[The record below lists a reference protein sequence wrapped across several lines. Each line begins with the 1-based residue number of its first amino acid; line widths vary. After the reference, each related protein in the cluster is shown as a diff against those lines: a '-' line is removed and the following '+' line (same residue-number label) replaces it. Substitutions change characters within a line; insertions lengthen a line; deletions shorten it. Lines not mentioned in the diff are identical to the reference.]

1 MQGTRHYT
9 GWIVLISVFIPLLV
23 AFIFYGPLKFKLE
36 ADLSYL
42 PRFHAILNS
51 LTTLFLITGYMLIRN
66 GKISQ
71 HRFCMITALVLSA
84 TFLISYVTYHITNP
98 PASYGGE
105 GIIRSVYF
113 FILIT
118 HIILAIVIV
127 PMVLVTVSRALRER
141 FDKHKRIARWTLPVW
156 LYVTTTGVVVYLM
169 MVPYY

>member
-1 MQGTRHYT
+1 MQATRRYT
-9 GWIVLISVFIPLLV
+9 GWIILISIFIPLLV
-23 AFIFYGPLKFKLE
+23 AFIFYGPLKFKVE

-51 LTTLFLITGYMLIRN
+51 LTTLFLVTGYLLIRN
-66 GKISQ
+66 GMKSQ

-84 TFLISYVTYHITNP
+84 TFLFSYVTYHITTP
-98 PASYGGE
+98 PAHYGGE
-105 GIIRSVYF
+105 GIIRPVYYV
-113 FILIT
+113 ILIT

-127 PMVLVTVSRALRER
+127 PMVLVTLSRALRER
-141 FDKHKRIARWTLPVW
+141 FDKHKQIARWTLPIW